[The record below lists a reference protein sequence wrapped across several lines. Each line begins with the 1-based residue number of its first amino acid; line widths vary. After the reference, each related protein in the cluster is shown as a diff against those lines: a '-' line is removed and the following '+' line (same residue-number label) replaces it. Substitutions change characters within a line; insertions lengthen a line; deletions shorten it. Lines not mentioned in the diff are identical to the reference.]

1 MFSSATRK
9 KRLVG
14 LVLFAII
21 LALFFSFNRFPKLD
35 TVRDDLGVV
44 FAPATGAP
52 ASRADSESSDD
63 LPDTGSRDGRWLQP
77 GDEALTLTGE
87 VKCWQGFC
95 IEVGQGPAARVSLL
109 TRWVIFSVTYLRL
122 VTVGMVF
129 AFLMAGI
136 AEAFLFASASGRSY
150 QSGSLFKRTIKG
162 LAVGP
167 VMNLCSAC
175 IVPVSAAFR
184 GRGGGIAGAISM
196 VQGSAT
202 LNIPALAMAFF
213 VFTPLLGFS
222 RLVLA
227 LLGGLLIG
235 PIVVLATR
243 RGGDEEAEQPSLP
256 VYPEIDDGSPWGP
269 VLREGFREWA
279 KVSIGYLVRMGPI
292 MVVAG
297 FGSGLVIQWLS
308 VDTVT
313 TYLGNHALGVAIAA
327 TFGILINVPLLFEI
341 PLVALLLLL
350 GMGTAPAATLLFTAA
365 AGGPITFWG
374 LAKVMP
380 RRAIATFATATWG
393 IGAFGGLAV
402 LGFGTFVWDGG
413 AGLRVEAAEAVAL
426 TEQMTSGPG
435 EGETAVP
442 GMDMESYRAVM
453 SGANQPYGGFQ
464 HHLAQMPVDK
474 FRRSIFTDVTAKA
487 GIDFLHVQPRK
498 MSFPFGAGVVVL
510 DFNKDGFEDI
520 YVANS
525 RGPNALYRNEG
536 DGSFIDMA
544 ARALIDDPEGM
555 GNGGCA
561 ADYDNDGDPDLY
573 ATNYGVSR
581 LYQNNGDGTFSDITS
596 TTVDGHDVKYR
607 STGCAWGDYDRD
619 GFLDLIVV
627 RHIYED
633 DPVILAD
640 GVFFNP
646 LGSVALYHNDGGETF
661 KEVTSSL
668 GDTAMPDPQRA
679 GQALTASRLGNV
691 WGAGFQPG
699 WLDFDNDGD
708 LDLYIVNDIGNT
720 IQRNVL
726 WRNDGPRADGSWNFQ
741 DYSQVSGADI
751 NMDGMGLAVGD
762 YDLDGH
768 LDMYM
773 SNIGSNVLLRNTG
786 DGLTFVNTT
795 REARV
800 GKGQLVPKGTRVSWG
815 AAFFDFDND
824 ADEDLFV
831 VSGFLDIFQVNNP
844 EEQANLLLQNVGDGT
859 FADASLWSGVDDTG
873 YGRGGVYLDFDHDG
887 CLDLFFVNYQDTA
900 RLFQNACESGNS
912 WLTISTVG
920 TVSNRD
926 GVGAR
931 VRVEVDGLS
940 QIREVAA
947 GSSSMSQHTMATHF
961 GLGSAEV
968 VDLIEIRWPSG
979 AVQTMTSVPT
989 NQRITATEPGG

>member
-1 MFSSATRK
+1 M
-9 KRLVG
+9 
-14 LVLFAII
+14 LFAII
-21 LALFFSFNRFPKLD
+21 LALFFSFNRFQKLD
-35 TVRDDLGVV
+35 TVRGDLGEV
-44 FAPATGAP
+44 FAPTAP
-52 ASRADSESSDD
+52 PAGSAASD
-63 LPDTGSRDGRWLQP
+63 LPEAESQDVRWLRP
-77 GDEALTLTGE
+77 GDDQLTLEGRST
-87 VKCWQGFC
+87 CFQGFC
-95 IEVGQGPAARVSLL
+95 IEVGQGKAARVGLL
-109 TRWVIFSVTYLRL
+109 SRWVIFSVTYLRL

-136 AEAFLFASASGRSY
+136 AEAFLFPSASGRGY
-150 QSGSLFKRTIKG
+150 QSGSIFKRTIKG

-184 GRGGGIAGAISM
+184 GRGGGIAGAIAM

-222 RLVLA
+222 RLALA

-235 PIVVLATR
+235 PIVVMATR
-243 RGGDEEAEQPSLP
+243 RGGAEETEEAEQPSMP
-256 VYPEIDDGSPWGP
+256 VYPELEDRSPWGP

-279 KVSIGYLVRMGPI
+279 KVSIGYLVRLGPI

-350 GMGTAPAATLLFTAA
+350 GMGAAPAATLLFAAA

-380 RRAIATFATATWG
+380 RRAIATFATATWA
-393 IGAFGGLAV
+393 IGALGGLAV
-402 LGFGTFVWDGG
+402 LAFGTFVWDGG
-413 AGLRVEAAEAVAL
+413 AGLRVEAAASVAP
-426 TEQMTSGPG
+426 TDEMTSGLGDG
-435 EGETAVP
+435 EALVP
-442 GMDMESYRAVM
+442 GMDVEKYRSIM
-453 SGANQPYGGFQ
+453 SGANQPYGLFQ
-464 HHLAQMPVDK
+464 GHLAQMPLDQ
-474 FRRSIFTDVTAKA
+474 FRRPMFTDVTAKA
-487 GIDFLHVQPRK
+487 GIDFLHVQPRR

-536 DGSFIDMA
+536 DGSFTDVA
-544 ARALIDDPEGM
+544 ARALIDDPKGM

-561 ADYDNDGDPDLY
+561 ADYDNDGDQDLY
-573 ATNYGVSR
+573 ATNYGISR
-581 LYQNNGDGTFSDITS
+581 LYRNNGDGTFTDVTS
-596 TTVDGHDVKYR
+596 ATVDGQELKFR

-640 GVFFNP
+640 GQFFNP
-646 LGSVALYHNDGGETF
+646 LGSVALYHNEGGATF
-661 KEVTSSL
+661 TEATSSL
-668 GDTAMPDPQRA
+668 GDTAMPDGQRR
-679 GQALTASRLGNV
+679 GQPLTASRLGNV

-699 WLDFDNDGD
+699 WFDFDNDGD

-726 WRNDGPRADGSWNFQ
+726 WRNDGPRKDGSWDFQ
-741 DYSQVSGADI
+741 DYSVLSGADM
-751 NMDGMGLAVGD
+751 NMDGMGLAIGD
-762 YDLDGH
+762 YDLDGN

-773 SNIGSNVLLRNTG
+773 SNIGSNILLRNTG
-786 DGLTFVNTT
+786 DGLSFENTT
-795 REARV
+795 REARA
-800 GKGQLVPKGTRVSWG
+800 GRGQLMPSGTRVSWG

-831 VSGFLDIFQVNNP
+831 VSGFLDIFQVSNP
-844 EEQANLLLQNVGDGT
+844 KEQANLLLQNEGDGT
-859 FADASLWSGVDDTG
+859 FVDASLWSGVDDTG
-873 YGRGGVYLDFDHDG
+873 YGRGGVYLDFNHDG
-887 CLDLFFVNYQDTA
+887 CLDLFFANYQDTA

-931 VRVEVDGLS
+931 VRVEVDGRS

-947 GSSSMSQHTMATHF
+947 GSSSMSQHMMATHF

-979 AVQTMTSVPT
+979 AVQTMRSVPP
-989 NQRITATEPGG
+989 NQRITVTEPEG